1 MVPPAAVRPVRGRE
15 DGGGGAAAAGR
26 AETGVDPRR
35 PAAARA
41 WVRAVLREA
50 AAGWPEDVV
59 DDVLLLLTEV
69 LAADAEGTAVAP
81 RRLRLLAG
89 GRGVELLLA
98 APLPDRA
105 WPRLALARAVA
116 GRAGVHTAGR
126 WVRITTRR
134 GRTPA

>member
-1 MVPPAAVRPVRGRE
+1 M
-15 DGGGGAAAAGR
+15 GGTDR
-26 AETGVDPRR
+26 VAETGVDPRR

-41 WVRAVLREA
+41 WVRAAVREVS
-50 AAGWPEDVV
+50 AGWPEDVV

-98 APLPDRA
+98 APLPDPAR
-105 WPRLALARAVA
+105 PRLAAARAVA
-116 GRAGVHTAGR
+116 GRATVHTAGR

-134 GRTPA
+134 GRAPA